1 MTCMSNWQIKL
12 KQNDGNVCNFA
23 LLGSE
28 SWNVDP
34 VKRGVL
40 LITYE
45 YPFNERIRTLLRL
58 EDLYEKYSFFLH
70 QEHPLQHHVALATI
84 FEMLEVAGRADL
96 KSDLLQELE
105 RQKQTLLGFRT
116 NPNVESDVLDSFLV
130 EIDQASAALV
140 AAQGKTGQHLRENE
154 WLMSIRGRTIIP
166 GGACEFDLPAYY
178 AWQHQPAEKRFADIS
193 GWFAPLNPLFNAL
206 GLVLRLLRESGRTSK
221 VIAHAGSYQQM
232 LQGKTYQMLRLT
244 LHKDLGVIPE
254 ISANKYML
262 WARFTTQDGDLKPK
276 PFEEDV
282 SFDLTLCNF

>member
-1 MTCMSNWQIKL
+1 MSGWQTKL
-12 KQNDGNVCNFA
+12 KQNDITICNFA

-28 SWNVDP
+28 SWNVYP
-34 VKRGVL
+34 VNRGTV

-58 EDLYEKYSFFLH
+58 EDLYEKFTFFLN

-105 RQKQTLLGFRT
+105 RQKQTLIGFRS
-116 NPNVESDVLDSFLV
+116 NPNVETGVLDAFLS
-130 EIDQASAALV
+130 EIDQASSSLV
-140 AAQGKTGQHLRENE
+140 ASQGKTGQTLRENE

-166 GGACEFDLPAYY
+166 GGACEFDLPSYY
-178 AWQHQPAEKRFADIS
+178 AWQQHPPAKRFADIT
-193 GWFAPLNPLFNAL
+193 GWFEPLLPLFHSL

-244 LHKDLGVIPE
+244 LNQSAGIIPE

-262 WARFTTQDGDLKPK
+262 WVRFTTQDGNLKPK
-276 PFEEDV
+276 PFEDDT